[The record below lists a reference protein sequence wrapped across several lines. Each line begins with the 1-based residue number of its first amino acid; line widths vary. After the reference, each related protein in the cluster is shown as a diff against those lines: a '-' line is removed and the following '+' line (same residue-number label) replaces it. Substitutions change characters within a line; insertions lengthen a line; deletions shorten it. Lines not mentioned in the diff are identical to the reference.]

1 LHYGPEAVEECH
13 REVMHALGIEA
24 EKDRPEQTPVKHI
37 EHACSQDEMR
47 RGCKSCVPLVPH
59 GMRCY
64 SVRMRRVGELP
75 NEQEAQTFHDALLAH
90 GIENTPEMED
100 GGAVSIWVHDDD
112 QITEAARLF
121 ALFRL
126 SPDAP
131 EFRDTATKAAA
142 IRAALVKSE
151 RRRRS
156 TVVDEA
162 RIGYERNAAAGGW
175 ATMLLVVITV
185 AVTAYAGFF
194 GSRGANHKALDRLH
208 ISQMP
213 FIHGTHDGPAVFLPE
228 VREGEVWR
236 LITPI
241 FLHGDFM
248 HILFNMMW
256 LVQLGRFIESR
267 FGSAKLL
274 ALIMVIGVGSNL
286 AEYLWEAWRTPGF
299 APGFGGM
306 SGVNYGLFGFLWM
319 KGKFGRDQGWQLHPQ
334 TVQLMLMW
342 MVLCYTGMLGP
353 IANGAHTGGLLIGA
367 LLGIASA
374 RLVPW
379 LERESR

>member
-1 LHYGPEAVEECH
+1 
-13 REVMHALGIEA
+13 
-24 EKDRPEQTPVKHI
+24 
-37 EHACSQDEMR
+37 
-47 RGCKSCVPLVPH
+47 
-59 GMRCY
+59 
-64 SVRMRRVGELP
+64 MRRVGELASDA
-75 NEQEAQTFHDALLAH
+75 EAQTFHDALVSR
-90 GIENTPEMED
+90 GIEATTEAEE
-100 GGAVSIWVHDDD
+100 GGGVLIWVHDDD

-121 ALFRL
+121 ALFRAT
-126 SPDAP
+126 PDAP
-131 EFRDTATKAAA
+131 EFRDAATKATA
-142 IRAALVKSE
+142 IRAGLQKSE

-156 TVVDEA
+156 TVIDEA
-162 RIGYERNAAAGGW
+162 RVGYERNFLSQGW
-175 ATMLLVVITV
+175 VPILLLVISV
-185 AVTAYAGFF
+185 AVTFYTDFF
-194 GSRGANHKALDRLH
+194 ANQKAMRLIQ

-213 FIHGTHDGPAVFLPE
+213 YISELPGGGSLFLPE
-228 VREGEVWR
+228 VKAGEVWR

-241 FLHGDFM
+241 FAHGSLM

-256 LVQLGRFIESR
+256 LVQLGRFIETR
-267 FGSAKLL
+267 FGAAKLL

-286 AEYLWEAWRTPGF
+286 AEYLWKQPN
-299 APGFGGM
+299 FGGM

-319 KGKFGRDQGWQLHPQ
+319 KGKFGREQNWEMPPQ

-353 IANGAHTGGLLIGA
+353 VANAAHTVGLLIGA

>member
-1 LHYGPEAVEECH
+1 MSRGIGNTAEA
-13 REVMHALGIEA
+13 
-24 EKDRPEQTPVKHI
+24 
-37 EHACSQDEMR
+37 
-47 RGCKSCVPLVPH
+47 
-59 GMRCY
+59 
-64 SVRMRRVGELP
+64 
-75 NEQEAQTFHDALLAH
+75 
-90 GIENTPEMED
+90 ED
-100 GGAVSIWVHDDD
+100 GGISIWVHDDD

-121 ALFRL
+121 ALFRAT
-126 SPDAP
+126 PDAP
-131 EFRDTATKAAA
+131 EFREATTKAAV
-142 IRAALVKSE
+142 IRAELVKSE

-162 RIGYERNAAAGGW
+162 RVGYERHFISQGW
-175 ATMLLVVITV
+175 VSFLLVVITV
-185 AVTAYAGFF
+185 AVTAYTGFF
-194 GSRGANHKALDRLH
+194 ASRGANHAALDRLH
-208 ISQMP
+208 ISQVP
-213 FIHGTHDGPAVFLPE
+213 FIREMPGGASLFLPE

-241 FLHGDFM
+241 FLHGDWM

-267 FGSAKLL
+267 FGAAKLL

-286 AEYLWEAWRTPGF
+286 AEYLWKQPN
-299 APGFGGM
+299 FGGM

-319 KGKFGRDQGWQLHPQ
+319 KGKFGRDQNWEMPPQ

-353 IANGAHTGGLLIGA
+353 VANAAHTVGLLIGA

-379 LERESR
+379 LERESRAR